1 MTHTEPI
8 SVIVWQGNNIME
20 PINISW
26 GAALLMEQQDM
37 ALAHHSASPSS
48 LTGKPQPS
56 AELAAAWPFLEGRGP
71 KDRRTP
77 YGRAHLGQLE
87 HPTGWVTA
95 VAGRDVTWAVQAL
108 EMLEGMEVRR
118 WKALARKGCLQSKR

>member
-1 MTHTEPI
+1 
-8 SVIVWQGNNIME
+8 ME

-37 ALAHHSASPSS
+37 VLAHHSASPSS
-48 LTGKPQPS
+48 LMGKPQPS
-56 AELAAAWPFLEGRGP
+56 AEMAAAWPFLEGRGP

-95 VAGRDVTWAVQAL
+95 VAGTDVTWAVQAL

-118 WKALARKGCLQSKR
+118 WKALALKGCLQSKR